1 MQTDKKQVTF
11 FGVLALVLLLAVSI
25 ILMDGRGGKEN
36 VVEEVS
42 PKNIPVQASA
52 ESIADKKEEARSEK
66 MKEISLR
73 VEHFPKERHNSLRLL
88 ALMDEEDMHDE
99 ARELA
104 HKMAL
109 EGTPEE
115 KADALTA
122 FGWLGGKDAVEASI
136 GMLKAG
142 DEYLERRATDVLSHL
157 IQEDLM
163 RDEDLMTKEMWQS
176 LFNQLQDDTEIESY
190 MVLLGGYSNETSVP
204 VLLELAK
211 SERKELGDKALEH
224 LGSIAYGEEFSTRE
238 EAEKWFK
245 DFFEK
250 EANKNRQ
257 TQE

>member
-11 FGVLALVLLLAVSI
+11 FGALALVLLLAVSI

-66 MKEISLR
+66 MKAISLR
-73 VEHFPKERHNSLRLL
+73 VESFPKERRNSLRLL

-104 HKMAL
+104 HKMAQ
-109 EGTPEE
+109 EGTLEE

-122 FGWLGGKDAVEASI
+122 FGWLGGKDAVEVSI

-142 DEYLERRATDVLSHL
+142 DEYLEQRASDVLSHL
-157 IQEDLM
+157 IQENLI
-163 RDEDLMTKEMWQS
+163 REDELMTTEMWQS
-176 LFNQLQDDTEIESY
+176 LFNQLKDETEIDTY
-190 MVLLGGYSNETSVP
+190 MVLLGAYPNEKAVP

-211 SERKELGDKALEH
+211 SERKEVADKAMEH
-224 LGSIAYGEEFSTRE
+224 LRSTAYGTDFSTRE

>member
-1 MQTDKKQVTF
+1 MQMDSKQVKII
-11 FGVLALVLLLAVSI
+11 GASI
-25 ILMDGRGGKEN
+25 IVLVIILIIIVMNGKHD
-36 VVEEVS
+36 EEKT
-42 PKNIPVQASA
+42 PEPVPSEIASA
-52 ESIADKKEEARSEK
+52 VEKPQHMEKKEEARTKIRRDIEQRL
-66 MKEISLR
+66 ER
-73 VEHFPKERHNSLRLL
+73 FPKARHNSLRLR
-88 ALMDEEDMHDE
+88 ALMDDEDMHEE

-115 KADALTA
+115 RGDALTA
-122 FGWLGGKDAVEASI
+122 FEWLGGKDAVNVAI
-136 GMLKAG
+136 GMLKGG
-142 DEYLERRATDVLSHL
+142 DEYLDQRASDVLNHL

-163 RDEDLMTKEMWQS
+163 RDEDLMTMEMWQS
-176 LFNQLQDDTEIESY
+176 LFNQLQDDSEIESY

-238 EAEKWFK
+238 EAEAWFK
-245 DFFEK
+245 NHFEK
-250 EANKNRQ
+250 EAKKNQQ